1 MSILTRTKTSKD
13 AFSGKCT
20 WSIVLCSGTG
30 RSMLGDEGGLTG
42 ASKQR
47 DFGIVVDEEG
57 PEASESGVLR
67 AGPDI
72 LG

>member
-1 MSILTRTKTSKD
+1 
-13 AFSGKCT
+13 
-20 WSIVLCSGTG
+20 
-30 RSMLGDEGGLTG
+30 MLGDEGGLTG